1 MVYLKWSLSALR
13 VSVGNGANL
22 TYLVPMLSLNRTA
35 KIVAVLFVT
44 NLVGGCA
51 MAVANH
57 ISVSPTQSASPTVSY
72 QSAPLTGLQFAE
84 GTNNFLSGPVV
95 MGKIDNSPEARPQLG
110 LSQADIVIDEMVEG
124 GLTRFLAIWHSNM
137 PTQFGP
143 IRSVRP
149 MDPDLATAFG
159 GIINYSG
166 GQKPFVAAMKATG
179 IYNADETSEVGK
191 GTMTRVT
198 NRVAPHNLFVN
209 AQVQQ
214 GKHLDLAA
222 PKPFLTFS
230 PEKETS
236 MAGVMGKP
244 VADVKAKFPAA
255 TALWTWNGRAFLR
268 TQDGKALTDALDGS
282 QISAQ
287 NVLVLRVAVDRS
299 FRDPRYGF
307 VPKTLLEGTGKGQVF
322 SDGKVIDVT
331 WTKNSASSYV
341 QLDATNGQPV
351 TLAPGNTW
359 FELVPSDVGSVTVD
373 YVAAV
378 KNATTASP
386 KPSK

>member
-1 MVYLKWSLSALR
+1 
-13 VSVGNGANL
+13 
-22 TYLVPMLSLNRTA
+22 MLSLNRTA

-57 ISVSPTQSASPTVSY
+57 ISATPTASATPTTIY
-72 QSAPLTGLQFAE
+72 QSAPLTGVQYAQ
-84 GTNNFLSGPVV
+84 GTNAFLAGPVV

-110 LSQADIVIDEMVEG
+110 LSKTDVVIDEMVEG
-124 GLTRFLAIWHSNM
+124 GLTRFLAIWHSNL

-166 GQKPFVAAMKATG
+166 GQAPFVAAMKATG

-209 AQVQQ
+209 AQIQQ
-214 GKHLDLAA
+214 SKHLDLSA
-222 PKPFLTFS
+222 PKQFFNFS
-230 PEKETS
+230 PENETS

-244 VADVKAKFPAA
+244 VIDVKAKFPAA
-255 TALWTWNGRAFLR
+255 TALWTWNGSAFMR
-268 TQDGKALTDALDGS
+268 TQDGKPLTDALDGK
-282 QISAQ
+282 QLSAQ
-287 NVLVLRVAVDRS
+287 NVVVLRVAVDRS
-299 FRDPRYGF
+299 YRDPRYGF

-322 SDGKVIDVT
+322 SDGKVIDVV
-331 WTKNSASSYV
+331 WTKTTANSYV
-341 QLDATNGQPV
+341 QLAATNGQEV

-373 YVAAV
+373 YKAAMS
-378 KNATTASP
+378 KAPAASP
-386 KPSK
+386 KATK